1 MKQKVHSVSYLAKA
15 EFELKN
21 GVYDLVALPAGAEVV
36 KVSLELAGNLA
47 DVNINVGFKDE
58 PTKNYFLTSDDVALV
73 KNEATKKHSSNPE
86 KVVLDEAT
94 KTFHF
99 LTSDDVAL
107 TITSA
112 KDYTATSNKVVVAEV
127 QVGNHDGG
135 SDTKGVLRVLYFLP
149 SVIEVEY

>member
-36 KVSLELAGNLA
+36 KVSLEVVGGGPMTNGA
-47 DVNINVGFKDE
+47 VNVGFKDE
-58 PTKNYFLTSDDVALV
+58 PQKDYFLTLENVL
-73 KNEATKKHSSNPE
+73 
-86 KVVLDEAT
+86 VLDNASRN
-94 KTFHF
+94 FISSF
-99 LTSDDVAL
+99 TS
-107 TITSA
+107 S

-127 QVGNHDGG
+127 SAANGDDDNV
-135 SDTKGVLRVLYFLP
+135 KGVLRVLYFLP

>member
-36 KVSLELAGNLA
+36 KVSLEVVGANSTTSGG
-47 DVNINVGFKDE
+47 VNVGFKDE
-58 PTKNYFLTSDDVALV
+58 PQKDYFLALENVLAIDSVSRNVLFSFTS
-73 KNEATKKHSSNPE
+73 N
-86 KVVLDEAT
+86 
-94 KTFHF
+94 
-99 LTSDDVAL
+99 
-107 TITSA
+107 

-127 QVGNHDGG
+127 SSA
-135 SDTKGVLRVLYFLP
+135 SDNANVKGVLRVLYFLP